1 MVEQATLDLTQAALE
16 RDDLSPAVRRA
27 LVDAGSELAE
37 GVRSQ
42 AAVAGL
48 GGREACHDGAPD
60 GNP

>member
-1 MVEQATLDLTQAALE
+1 MSPRSAYPSPVVEQATLDLTEAALA

-42 AAVAGL
+42 ARF
-48 GGREACHDGAPD
+48 GRG
-60 GNP
+60 